1 MSDMST
7 LQEKL
12 DASIPKECIADKGGL
27 DYVSHRY
34 VKQRLNEVF
43 GVQGWSYRVVK
54 TKLLSLDEASVRWFS
69 HVRLEVLTGMQTDSE
84 GWVQHQRV
92 ERDGLAVGHGLLSK
106 DEWVDR
112 KKTGRTIAVSPG
124 RANEVIDFA
133 AAESV
138 TDALKRAAVSLGN
151 SLGLEL
157 YPMVPGKKTTGDA
170 APRPA
175 PKKKTPKKDVRF

>member
-1 MSDMST
+1 MSNE

-12 DASIPKECIADKGGL
+12 DEAIPQECIADKGGL

-43 GVQGWSYRVVK
+43 GVQGWSYRVIE
-54 TKLLSLDEASVRWFS
+54 TKLLSLDEVSVRWFT
-69 HVRLEVLTGMQTDSE
+69 HLRLEVQTG
-84 GWVQHQRV
+84 VQLDKENWIQHMHS
-92 ERDGLAVGHGLLSK
+92 ERDGIAVGHGLLSK

-138 TDALKRAAVSLGN
+138 TDALKRAAVSLGL
-151 SLGLEL
+151 SLGLQL
-157 YPMVPGKKTTGDA
+157 YPIIPGKKKG
-170 APRPA
+170 APATRPA
-175 PKKKTPKKDVRF
+175 PKVKTQAKKDIKF

>member
-106 DEWVDR
+106 
-112 KKTGRTIAVSPG
+112 KT
-124 RANEVIDFA
+124 
-133 AAESV
+133 
-138 TDALKRAAVSLGN
+138 
-151 SLGLEL
+151 
-157 YPMVPGKKTTGDA
+157 
-170 APRPA
+170 
-175 PKKKTPKKDVRF
+175 